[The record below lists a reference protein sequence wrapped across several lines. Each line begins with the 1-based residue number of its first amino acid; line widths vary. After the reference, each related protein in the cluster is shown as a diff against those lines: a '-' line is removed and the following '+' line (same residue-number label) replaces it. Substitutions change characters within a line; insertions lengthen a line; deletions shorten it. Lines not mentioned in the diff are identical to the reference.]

1 MNPPSRWSTT
11 AIALGLVGAQGVLH
25 WRTRRALALAHADL
39 GQLRTE
45 NNRLHTENTRLRH
58 RRDPVTGT
66 LLRDAWL
73 SAARASLPELA
84 HPALVFCDVNGLKL
98 VNDQHG
104 HRAGDTLLRQ
114 VTDQLRAGFG
124 LGALIGRFGGDEFV
138 ILVDLPGQW
147 RSWLRAAVTG
157 CVVGIDG
164 IVSGAAF
171 GFARPVD
178 LARRD
183 NATWRPLPA
192 AVQLAS
198 TQLDRLLHAADL
210 ALLRAKTRCHD
221 EGLPTAIEFY
231 GPRDKAVPAHLDPDP
246 RDRIR
251 DDVADPADP
260 TVIIPRQPSRYDRA
274 DD

>member
-1 MNPPSRWSTT
+1 MNPPSRWS
-11 AIALGLVGAQGVLH
+11 AIALGLVGVQGVLH
-25 WRTRRALALAHADL
+25 WRTRRTLALAHADRD
-39 GQLRTE
+39 QLRTE
-45 NNRLHTENTRLRH
+45 NTRLRTENTRLRH

-73 SAARASLPELA
+73 STARATLSDLSR
-84 HPALVFCDVNGLKL
+84 PALVFCDVNGLKM

-114 VTDQLRAGFG
+114 MTDQLRAGFG
-124 LGALIGRFGGDEFV
+124 RGALIGRFGGDEFV
-138 ILVDLPGQW
+138 ILVDLPERW
-147 RSWLRAAVTG
+147 RSWLRTAVTS
-157 CVVGIDG
+157 CAVDIDG
-164 IVSGAAF
+164 IGCGAAF

-183 NATWRPLPA
+183 NATWRPLPG

-210 ALLRAKTRCHD
+210 ALLRAKNRCHTED
-221 EGLPTAIEFY
+221 LPTAIEFY
-231 GPRDKAVPAHLDPDP
+231 GPHDKTVPAHLDPDP

-251 DDVADPADP
+251 DDAADLADP
-260 TVIIPRQPSRYDRA
+260 TVVIPRQPSRYDRA